1 MEYVYLMLQILFAL
15 GTVFFKTNDRYLVE
29 CDKCYKQYLIVELI
43 TQSLC
48 FVANCVLIFV
58 LKEFMVYVL
67 IIHIT
72 LMSLILI
79 LYSLKAK
86 KIYFNELTDLIKEND
101 LLFADAE
108 EIRRI
113 LLNKYERLFFID
125 DIKKCLQKINKISP
139 Q

>member
-1 MEYVYLMLQILFAL
+1 MEYVYLILQILFAL
-15 GTVFFKTNDRYLVE
+15 GTVFFKTNSRYLVE
-29 CDKCYKQYLIVELI
+29 CDKCYKQYLIIELI
-43 TQSLC
+43 AQSLC
-48 FVANCVLIFV
+48 IVANCVLIFV
-58 LKEFMVYVL
+58 LKDFMIYVL
-67 IIHIT
+67 IIHIV

-86 KIYFNELTDLIKEND
+86 KIYFNELTGLIKEND

-125 DIKKCLQKINKISP
+125 DIKKCLQIIKP
-139 Q
+139 

>member
-1 MEYVYLMLQILFAL
+1 MEYVYLILQILFAL
-15 GTVFFKTNDRYLVE
+15 GTVFFKTNSRYLVE
-29 CDKCYKQYLIVELI
+29 CHKCYKQYLIVELI
-43 TQSLC
+43 AQSLC
-48 FVANCVLIFV
+48 IVANCVLIFV
-58 LKEFMVYVL
+58 LKDFMIYVL
-67 IIHIT
+67 IIHIV

-86 KIYFNELTDLIKEND
+86 KIHFNELTGLIKEND

-125 DIKKCLQKINKISP
+125 DIKKCLQNIKP
-139 Q
+139 